1 MTDQYRTNYDRH
13 IDIIRRKC
21 ALGIQYKHVS
31 KEDITGFISKLV
43 ARPEYRTIYQHKG
56 MLLQNL
62 HHRYLYIIIKLPHLS
77 DLEQGI
83 PSFLNCDN
91 YGSLTANNPDPLLD
105 DTQTNDNELHQVIC
119 NTFKIDY
126 FQEMDTII
134 KLRNRL
140 ECKINFTLLA
150 LLPNKLNI
158 TEQGPVTSGE
168 GIRNKRAI
176 PTLAIIQGIAAI
188 GGMMIKGIN
197 ALVDAKRAS
206 SFNNAIKLVNE
217 NVQITHDRLITL
229 ENRTV
234 MMAKAIIPILK
245 DFKQQIN
252 NTNDRLNRQ
261 YRMMTREH
269 DRYNRLFRQ
278 THKTFQIH
286 HLALLMVKD
295 YITILVGTSQRIHR
309 QYVRY
314 GSALDDTLIGIE
326 HLNSGYLTHRILDP
340 KVLAKY
346 LEVIED
352 DLEETAP
359 EFEPVFTNV
368 YQYYGN
374 SLISFT
380 NIIDDLLLQLLILI
394 KLKVQVP
401 MSLFSI
407 EMAPVPL
414 DAETYLGKKREYTQ
428 IIPETELIALTEN
441 NSIPLT
447 QAQILLC
454 AKIGYM
460 YYCEYAHLLKKCTEH
475 TCMSAIYYDQ
485 GSDIKAKQCKT
496 IVTFDTILES
506 KILDAS
512 NLLILSNLQKP
523 WTIAYKDISRV
534 FEIEYST
541 YRILNRLELCECSL
555 IAGNYLLSYMNINC
569 GNAPEARDGYFTTYN
584 SFNKIVL
591 DIITE
596 KFDIQV
602 DENTRNQAT
611 LLHDDIPGYDLPTI
625 DFVQTTTDNDED
637 VSILEEDNS
646 QIYAHLDNVLVHMID
661 KQQTAIFKSNLDFNK
676 NKEKISQ
683 YIKYAE
689 NWQVAS
695 VICSY
700 TVMACD
706 VILTVAMIIF
716 LLKYRKTM
724 QVMLTAFL
732 QINTKN
738 TGIQSVQADQI
749 GRTYPL
755 LFTLNLPKEE
765 EIMDD
770 LREITTME
778 YVVQVIMIIVC
789 IAIVLIIMY
798 FCCTKCRH
806 THTIFKYCFPFLP
819 ISRIVRTS
827 RRTDLFVEVT
837 NVTKGNGI
845 WAHFVSTGCFPTQ
858 IQLSRLIQKD
868 DVQIETVCC
877 IFKWI
882 RINWS
887 SINATGISGTI
898 ITMPDMAYIS
908 IFMDNDLTHITEDH
922 FEIKLIAR
930 LLDQMYVIQP
940 PMFPPR
946 YDDALPSAPQFPEHL
961 HSLLTC
967 S

>member
-1 MTDQYRTNYDRH
+1 
-13 IDIIRRKC
+13 
-21 ALGIQYKHVS
+21 
-31 KEDITGFISKLV
+31 
-43 ARPEYRTIYQHKG
+43 

-62 HHRYLYIIIKLPHLS
+62 HYRYLYIIIKLPHLS

-83 PSFLNCDN
+83 PNFLSCDN
-91 YGSLTANNPDPLLD
+91 YGSLTARNPDPLLD
-105 DTQTNDNELHQVIC
+105 DTPTNDNELHQVIC

-140 ECKINFTLLA
+140 EHKINHTLLA

-158 TEQGPVTSGE
+158 MEQGPATSGE
-168 GIRNKRAI
+168 GVRNKRAI

-229 ENRTV
+229 ENRTA
-234 MMAKAIIPILK
+234 MMAKAIIPVLK

-261 YRMMTREH
+261 YQMMTGAH

-295 YITILVGTSQRIHR
+295 YITILVGTLQRIHR
-309 QYVRY
+309 QYIRY
-314 GSALDDTLIGIE
+314 ESALDDTLIGIE

-340 KVLAKY
+340 KILAKY

-380 NIIDDLLLQLLILI
+380 NIIDDLLLQLPILI

-407 EMAPVPL
+407 TMAPVPL
-414 DAETYLGKKREYTQ
+414 DAETYLGEKREYTQ
-428 IIPETELIALTEN
+428 IIPETELIALTKN
-441 NSIPLT
+441 YIPLT
-447 QAQILLC
+447 QAQISLC

-460 YYCEYAHLLKKCTEH
+460 YYCEYAHLLKKCMEH

-485 GSDIKAKQCKT
+485 GSDIKVKQCKT
-496 IVTFDTILES
+496 IVTFDTIPES
-506 KILDAS
+506 KILDAGD
-512 NLLILSNLQKP
+512 LLILSNLQKP
-523 WTIAYKDISRV
+523 WTIACKDISRV

-541 YRILNRLELCECSL
+541 YHILNRLELCECSL
-555 IAGNYLLSYMNINC
+555 TAGNYLLSYTNINC
-569 GNAPEARDGYFTTYN
+569 GNTPEARDSYFTTYY

-591 DIITE
+591 DVITE
-596 KFDIQV
+596 KFNIQV
-602 DENTRNQAT
+602 DENTRNEAA
-611 LLHDDIPGYDLPTI
+611 LLHADIPGYDLPTI
-625 DFVQTTTDNDED
+625 DFVQTTTDQDED

-646 QIYAHLDNVLVHMID
+646 QIYAHLNNVLVHMID
-661 KQQTAIFKSNLDFNK
+661 NQQTAIFKLNQDFNK

-700 TVMACD
+700 TAMACD
-706 VILTVAMIIF
+706 VLLIVAMIVF
-716 LLKYRKTM
+716 LLKYHKTM

-749 GRTYPL
+749 GRTYPP
-755 LFTLNLPKEE
+755 LFMLNLPKEE

-770 LREITTME
+770 LREITAME

-798 FCCTKCRH
+798 FCCMKCRH
-806 THTIFKYCFPFLP
+806 TRTIFKYCFPFLP
-819 ISRIVRTS
+819 ISRIVRMS

-837 NVTKGNGI
+837 NVTNGNGI
-845 WAHFVSTGCFPTQ
+845 WAHFVSTGCFPSQ

-868 DVQIETVCC
+868 NVQIETVCC

-882 RINWS
+882 RINWLN
-887 SINATGISGTI
+887 INVTGISGTM
-898 ITMPDMAYIS
+898 ITMPDTAYVS
-908 IFMDNDLTHITEDH
+908 IFIDNDLSHITEDH

-930 LLDQMYVIQP
+930 LLDQTYVIQP

-946 YDDALPSAPQFPEHL
+946 YDDTPPSAPQFPEHL
-961 HSLLTC
+961 HLLLTH